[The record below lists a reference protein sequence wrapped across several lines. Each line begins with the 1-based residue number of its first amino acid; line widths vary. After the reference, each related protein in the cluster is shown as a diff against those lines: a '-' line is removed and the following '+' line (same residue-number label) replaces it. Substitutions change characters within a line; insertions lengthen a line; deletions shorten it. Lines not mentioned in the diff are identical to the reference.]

1 MATYLCLLGSYVIS
15 HSEELTLRK
24 ETEIINFIKTK
35 NSKQDNYFFDEK
47 ILLTKEEFCK
57 IPMWFDYNETSP
69 NLESKIIKN
78 NKNPLVFEDFKRPE
92 KLKEIIFDCNKN
104 KEVCFINIY

>member
-1 MATYLCLLGSYVIS
+1 LATYLSLLNSFVIS

-35 NSKQDNYFFDEK
+35 NSKQENYFFDEK

-57 IPMWFDYNETSP
+57 IPMWFDENEKSP
-69 NLESKIIKN
+69 TLESKIKTQ
-78 NKNPLVFEDFKRPE
+78 F
-92 KLKEIIFDCNKN
+92 LKIS
-104 KEVCFINIY
+104 V

>member
-1 MATYLCLLGSYVIS
+1 MNTRNFFVFANRLDIEDSEYELIFNYSFINLKILATYLCLLNSYVIS

-47 ILLTKEEFCK
+47 ILLNKEEFCK
-57 IPMWFDYNETSP
+57 IPMWFDQSETSATLP
-69 NLESKIIKN
+69 S
-78 NKNPLVFEDFKRPE
+78 NK
-92 KLKEIIFDCNKN
+92 
-104 KEVCFINIY
+104 